1 MKLQIN
7 AKTCQKSR
15 ALMAHQCL
23 IARGDSALRVA
34 KEVRTYSAG
43 IDRGTFEQQEVLKC
57 EPIQRNL
64 ELIGEASALS
74 PAKGREHYAG
84 IPCRQVIVTRNRSA
98 MSISASITTLFGAS

>member
-1 MKLQIN
+1 M
-7 AKTCQKSR
+7 SDR
-15 ALMAHQCL
+15 AWRFC
-23 IARGDSALRVA
+23 IDDVLRVA

-43 IDRGTFEQQEVLKC
+43 IDRGTFEQEVLKC

-64 ELIGEASALS
+64 ELIGEASALL
-74 PAKGREHYAG
+74 PAKGREQYAG